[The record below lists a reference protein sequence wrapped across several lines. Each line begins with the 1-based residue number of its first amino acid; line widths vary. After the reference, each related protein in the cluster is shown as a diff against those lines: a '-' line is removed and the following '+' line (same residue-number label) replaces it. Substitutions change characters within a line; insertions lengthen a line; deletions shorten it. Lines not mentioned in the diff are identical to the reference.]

1 MYKLDKLNYLF
12 QDLEPFID
20 THTMGLHYK
29 KHAQKYLD
37 NLNKILKDNNYNKNV
52 SPEYIYKDINHFK
65 EDIREDLLFNLGGV
79 VNHNLYFKSISKA
92 KTLPE
97 GKLLNL
103 VINKYK
109 SIDNFLNE
117 IIKSALSIKGSGYVF
132 VILNK
137 NHNLEIITKQNQQS
151 PLLQGNIP
159 IFNIDMWEHAYY
171 LNYKNNKDEYL
182 DNLKNILDFSNA
194 NKIVEK
200 II

>member
-37 NLNKILKDNNYNKNV
+37 NLNKILKDNNYNQNV
-52 SPEYIYKDINHFK
+52 PLEYIYKDINNFK

-79 VNHNLYFKSISKA
+79 VNHNLYFKSISKT
-92 KTLPE
+92 KTLPK

-109 SIDNFLNE
+109 NIDNFLNE

-171 LNYKNNKDEYL
+171 LNYKNNKEEYL
-182 DNLKNILDFSNA
+182 DNLKNILDFSYA
-194 NKIVEK
+194 NKIVDK
-200 II
+200 S

>member
-1 MYKLDKLNYLF
+1 MYKLDKLNYLY

-37 NLNKILKDNNYNKNV
+37 NLNRILKNTNYTKKV
-52 SPEYIYKDINHFK
+52 PLEYIYKDINNFP
-65 EDIREDLLFNLGGV
+65 EDQREELLFNLGGV
-79 VNHNLYFKSISKA
+79 VNHNLYFKSISPN

-103 VINKYK
+103 IISKYNN
-109 SIDNFLNE
+109 IDNFISE
-117 IIKSALSIKGSGYVF
+117 IIKYALSIKGSGYVF
-132 VILNK
+132 VVLTK
-137 NHNLEIITKQNQQS
+137 NNNLEIVTKQNQQS

-171 LNYKNNKDEYL
+171 LNYKNNKEEYL
-182 DNLKNILDFSNA
+182 ENLKNILDFSNA
-194 NKIVEK
+194 NRIVN
-200 II
+200 I